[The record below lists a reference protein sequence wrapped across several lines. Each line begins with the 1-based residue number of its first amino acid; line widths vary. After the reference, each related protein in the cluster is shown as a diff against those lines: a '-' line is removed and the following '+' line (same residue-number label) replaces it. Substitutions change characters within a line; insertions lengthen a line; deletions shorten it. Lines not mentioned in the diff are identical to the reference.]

1 MVEQIIQD
9 GERKPGNVKR
19 FPVTYENYRLHKKPA
34 QLKTPPGKPYTVR
47 AEMKAGRADS
57 SSTIP
62 RLDIYL
68 FICLFS
74 LLGSFVLPCIVGF
87 DYFISRKVVKEV

>member
-1 MVEQIIQD
+1 VVEQIIQD

-47 AEMKAGRADS
+47 AEMKAGRGRQFVNYPS
-57 SSTIP
+57 P
-62 RLDIYL
+62 GYLFIYL
-68 FICLFS
+68 FVQFAGFLCVALHCWFCLF
-74 LLGSFVLPCIVGF
+74 
-87 DYFISRKVVKEV
+87 Y